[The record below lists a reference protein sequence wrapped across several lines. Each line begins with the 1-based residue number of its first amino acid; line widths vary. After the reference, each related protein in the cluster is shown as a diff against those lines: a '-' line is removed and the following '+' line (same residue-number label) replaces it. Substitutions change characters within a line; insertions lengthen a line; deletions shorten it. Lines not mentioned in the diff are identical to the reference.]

1 MQILWYI
8 FMIHLCH
15 QRGERDKWKLH
26 LYHCNR
32 DWRNGWWRWVMEVE
46 MVVVMEVE
54 MVVEMAVEID

>member
-1 MQILWYI
+1 VE
-8 FMIHLCH
+8 
-15 QRGERDKWKLH
+15 RGISGNYH

-54 MVVEMAVEID
+54 MVVEMAVEIDS

>member
-1 MQILWYI
+1 
-8 FMIHLCH
+8 MIHLCH